1 MSLEHKSTNYHYSKK
16 KLENK
21 SYNVNFI
28 ILEYHLFLRKHFLH
42 GKSVSWKRLSLFF
55 FFFENLFLK
64 NMYLLLKKTFLT
76 YLRNAFENIF
86 EKKHFKN
93 TLVKR
98 FFENNFCLLIFL
110 MFRPFFREQIFYFYF
125 LKGQFSEKQ

>member
-42 GKSVSWKRLSLFF
+42 GKCVSWKRLSLFF

-64 NMYLLLKKTFLT
+64 KMYLLLKKTFLT

-93 TLVKR
+93 TLEKR

-125 LKGQFSEKQ
+125 LKNS

>member
-55 FFFENLFLK
+55 FFFENLFFLIK
-64 NMYLLLKKTFLT
+64 KHFWHIWEMPLKTFLK
-76 YLRNAFENIF
+76 RNIL
-86 EKKHFKN
+86 KKLWKKVFSK
-93 TLVKR
+93 T
-98 FFENNFCLLIFL
+98 FENNFCLLIFL

>member
-64 NMYLLLKKTFLT
+64 KMYLLLKKTFLT

-93 TLVKR
+93 TLEKR